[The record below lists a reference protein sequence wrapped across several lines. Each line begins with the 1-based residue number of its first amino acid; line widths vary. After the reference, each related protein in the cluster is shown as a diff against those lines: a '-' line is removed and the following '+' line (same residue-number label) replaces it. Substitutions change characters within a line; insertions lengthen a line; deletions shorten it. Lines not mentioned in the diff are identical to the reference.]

1 MSDGV
6 TVDTFGEIRAV
17 EERVMEE
24 ETNFMDKIEA
34 DWITIEVIDKVTGKM
49 FRRNFPVRYLE
60 TDNGVVL
67 FGETL
72 DGKPSQIN
80 FLSESALAKI
90 NDLLGNGPDHSRCD
104 SKEELG

>member
-1 MSDGV
+1 M
-6 TVDTFGEIRAV
+6 A
-17 EERVMEE
+17 E
-24 ETNFMDKIEA
+24 ETNFTDKIEA
-34 DWITIEVIDKVTGKM
+34 DWIIIEVTDKNTGKL

-90 NDLLGNGPDHSRCD
+90 NDLLGKGPEHARCD
-104 SKEELG
+104 SKEES